1 MDRKW
6 IEESAKQTDKNI
18 KLLRVSVGLS
28 LRASER
34 LEKKEMNEKKKGRKK
49 IQ

>member
-18 KLLRVSVGLS
+18 KLLECQLFRELD
-28 LRASER
+28 R
-34 LEKKEMNEKKKGRKK
+34 
-49 IQ
+49 

>member
-6 IEESAKQTDKNI
+6 IEESAKQTDKKNI

-28 LRASER
+28 ER
-34 LEKKEMNEKKKGRKK
+34 EMKEKKKEESKK
-49 IQ
+49 QKTQ

>member
-28 LRASER
+28 LRAR
-34 LEKKEMNEKKKGRKK
+34 VEKEINEKKKEEKT
-49 IQ
+49 Q